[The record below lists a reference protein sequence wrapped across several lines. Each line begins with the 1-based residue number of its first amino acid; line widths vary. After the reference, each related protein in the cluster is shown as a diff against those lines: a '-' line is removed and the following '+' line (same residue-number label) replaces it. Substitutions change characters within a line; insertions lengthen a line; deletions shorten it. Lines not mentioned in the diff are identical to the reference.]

1 MQAAE
6 ILKGAQMK
14 SRLALC
20 ATIFLGAAASLA
32 SPCKPLNDHRKI
44 DQAAQQNIQKTRVNS
59 GKDMWRLEAPQV
71 AAREAAS
78 LDAGYKGAPEKAA
91 VRLVKGDDRVQVF
104 QYTATDGR
112 SLEFTLKKPE
122 WLLPY
127 AGIYKM
133 EMWMVTDV
141 KTTCG
146 K

>member
-1 MQAAE
+1 M
-6 ILKGAQMK
+6 GAT
-14 SRLALC
+14 AL
-20 ATIFLGAAASLA
+20 LA

-59 GKDMWRLEAPQV
+59 GKDMWRLEAAQV
-71 AAREAAS
+71 ASREAAA

-91 VRLVKGDDRVQVF
+91 VRQLKGDERVQVF
-104 QYTATDGR
+104 EYKATDGR
-112 SLEFTLKKPE
+112 LLQLTLKKPE

-133 EMWMVTDV
+133 EMWVVTDV